1 LIQKAGKLGK
11 YEREA
16 ECRSDRSR
24 ILKSVLSN
32 ERVGRTRDED
42 GAKQQ
47 VEQWRE
53 DYSVGVGDGA
63 EDLQLLLKSGC
74 RLLLAFPR
82 HHPSMPLTGAHTT
95 GLATRPGSALPNG
108 GRRETGREK
117 L

>member
-1 LIQKAGKLGK
+1 MIQKAGKLGK

-47 VEQWRE
+47 VEQGEKITAWE
-53 DYSVGVGDGA
+53 WVM
-63 EDLQLLLKSGC
+63 E
-74 RLLLAFPR
+74 
-82 HHPSMPLTGAHTT
+82 
-95 GLATRPGSALPNG
+95 
-108 GRRETGREK
+108 RRIFSFS
-117 L
+117 